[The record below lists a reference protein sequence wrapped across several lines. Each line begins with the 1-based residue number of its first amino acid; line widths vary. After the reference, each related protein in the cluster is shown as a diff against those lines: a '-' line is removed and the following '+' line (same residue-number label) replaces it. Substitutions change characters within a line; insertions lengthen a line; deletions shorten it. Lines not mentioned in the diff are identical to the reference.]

1 MAFEFSALSLS
12 IGIGITAM
20 RSGGGLGLVDLT
32 FNSNQLTFN
41 GVNLEYRNG

>member
-20 RSGGGLGLVDLT
+20 RAGGLGSVGLT
-32 FNSNQLTFN
+32 YNGNQLTFN
-41 GVNLEYRNG
+41 GVDLEYRNG